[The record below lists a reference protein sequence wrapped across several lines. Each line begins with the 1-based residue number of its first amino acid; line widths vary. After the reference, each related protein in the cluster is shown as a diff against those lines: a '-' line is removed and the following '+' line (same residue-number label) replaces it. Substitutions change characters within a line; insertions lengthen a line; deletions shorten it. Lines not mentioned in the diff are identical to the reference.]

1 MSWAPVLLTLLT
13 LCTGCGSQP
22 VLHQLLSVF
31 SSPGT
36 TVTLACTVSKDYDM
50 DIHKVHWYQQRL
62 GQAPRFLLRFSPS
75 NEKQGAKI
83 PPRLSVSKDV
93 ARTLYS
99 SISELQA
106 EDEAVYYC
114 AMGPRRSMDKQVEK
128 EKREDKEPAAS
139 GSQAP

>member
-62 GQAPRFLLRFSPS
+62 GQAPRRGQ
-75 NEKQGAKI
+75 N
-83 PPRLSVSKDV
+83 
-93 ARTLYS
+93 TWYS

-139 GSQAP
+139 GSQAPQDTLTWN